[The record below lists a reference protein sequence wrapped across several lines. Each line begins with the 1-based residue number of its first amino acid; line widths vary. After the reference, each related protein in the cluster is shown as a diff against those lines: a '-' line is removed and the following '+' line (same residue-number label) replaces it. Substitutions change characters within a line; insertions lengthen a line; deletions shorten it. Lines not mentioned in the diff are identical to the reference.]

1 MTASGQRSYPSNGNL
16 RVVKLDYSVTYR
28 DNDSLGDNL
37 TSHLESL
44 QKVHFR
50 VNKDKDDVIQNLK
63 KDVEKIQS
71 LREVVNQRDT
81 SKEISN
87 IFSKSNKDQEEG
99 GNGTSSSETSRVSR
113 RLQKERER
121 FSAKNHFNVV
131 LPKWNPLSDISDRKQ
146 FAPASVPIQKV
157 TVTTPTDDNRKQS
170 RPKGYL
176 QMTSSSRHRLAR
188 PMSVPAMVDSSKPY
202 SSEATRSQSAS
213 RSRRQLE
220 ELSRIELSWAEPKLF
235 TPFDQRQGF
244 LTDLKKHQRH
254 LQTKVSNFVT
264 DMDRFN
270 KRNKKDA
277 LAKYLDT

>member
-1 MTASGQRSYPSNGNL
+1 MTASGQRSIPSNGNL

-146 FAPASVPIQKV
+146 FAPVSVPIQKV

-202 SSEATRSQSAS
+202 TNEATRSQSAS

-220 ELSRIELSWAEPKLF
+220 ELSRIELSWSEPKLF

-244 LTDLKKHQRH
+244 LMDLKKHQRH

>member
-1 MTASGQRSYPSNGNL
+1 MTASGQRSVPSNGKQ

-28 DNDSLGDNL
+28 DNDNLEDDL

-44 QKVHFR
+44 QRVHFR
-50 VNKDKDDVIQNLK
+50 VKKDKDDEIQNLK
-63 KDVEKIQS
+63 KDVENIQS

-99 GNGTSSSETSRVSR
+99 GNGTSETSRVSR

-121 FSAKNHFNVV
+121 FSAKNHFNVI

-146 FAPASVPIQKV
+146 YAPVSVPIQKV
-157 TVTTPTDDNRKQS
+157 TVTTPTDDNRRHSKT
-170 RPKGYL
+170 KGYL

-188 PMSVPAMVDSSKPY
+188 PMSVPAKMDSSKSY
-202 SSEATRSQSAS
+202 GSDITRSQSAS

-220 ELSRIELSWAEPKLF
+220 ELSRIELSWSEPQIF
-235 TPFDQRQGF
+235 TAFDQRQGF
-244 LTDLKKHQRH
+244 LLDLKKHQRH

-270 KRNKKDA
+270 KRYKKDA
-277 LAKYLDT
+277 LSKYLDT